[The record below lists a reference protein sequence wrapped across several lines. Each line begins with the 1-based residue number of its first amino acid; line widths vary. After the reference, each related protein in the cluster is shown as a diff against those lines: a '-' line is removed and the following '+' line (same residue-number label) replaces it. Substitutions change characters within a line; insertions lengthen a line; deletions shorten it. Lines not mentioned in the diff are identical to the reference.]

1 MGFPSKWFSSNLV
14 NMQNKVSPPPPS
26 GLELDKELG
35 YLRAQLRAVE
45 ALIRALEEYQKFSP
59 KLVTGKTRTA

>member
-1 MGFPSKWFSSNLV
+1 MGFPPNMILV
-14 NMQNKVSPPPPS
+14 QSCNMPNKVSPPPPS
-26 GLELDKELG
+26 GLALDKELG

-45 ALIRALEEYQKFSP
+45 TLIRALEDYQQFSP